1 MEGVHMSYKILK
13 PKKMSLYDFTKKYAN
28 NPINCVGF
36 FYTMKWPGGFSC
48 DRCQCHEYWLVK
60 RTGKT
65 KVSYVLE
72 CKQCH
77 KQHSL
82 LSGTIFQSC
91 KLDLYKL
98 LLGIFLFF
106 NENKGISAITLMS
119 HLDINYKSAL
129 LLETKCRILMSL
141 SNSQK
146 LLESSFYEADVFN
159 VGSKSKNKPGRASE
173 QQSVLGILST
183 DQENAYPSYIKL
195 RLTKDYTGATLK
207 TNIEKYCVLSKEA
220 VLNTD
225 GEKGF
230 NVLKDQIQVKNEK
243 ISYNEPDH
251 RLKWL
256 NIIIGNIKNNI
267 TGIYHGVTKREMPL
281 FMNEQEY
288 RFNHRYTGKYMM
300 DKVKE
305 YLQRSFPITHKQ
317 IVYILNISTP
327 YFASTC

>member
-1 MEGVHMSYKILK
+1 
-13 PKKMSLYDFTKKYAN
+13 
-28 NPINCVGF
+28 
-36 FYTMKWPGGFSC
+36 
-48 DRCQCHEYWLVK
+48 
-60 RTGKT
+60 
-65 KVSYVLE
+65 
-72 CKQCH
+72 
-77 KQHSL
+77 
-82 LSGTIFQSC
+82 
-91 KLDLYKL
+91 
-98 LLGIFLFF
+98 
-106 NENKGISAITLMS
+106 MS
-119 HLDINYKSAL
+119 HLDVNYKSAL

-159 VGSKSKNKPGRASE
+159 VGSKSKNKPGRASG

-195 RLTKDYTGATLK
+195 KLIKDYRGETFK
-207 TNIEKYCVLSKEA
+207 TNIKKYCVLSKEA

-230 NVLKDQIQVKNEK
+230 NILKEQIKVKNEK
-243 ISYNEPDH
+243 INYNEPDY

-256 NIIIGNIKNNI
+256 NIIIVNIKNNI

-288 RFNHRYTGKYMM
+288 RFNHRYTGKGMM
-300 DKVKE
+300 DKVKG
-305 YLQRSFPITHKQ
+305 YMQKSFPITHKQ
-317 IVYILNISTP
+317 IVYILNVSTP